1 MRVIN
6 TFNSLGDAITLTK
19 EQYVE
24 RWKYAS
30 LDSVT
35 DLAVFA
41 RHFDKKICD
50 ELKAMQSRLDEIKH
64 QLVESEFNQTS
75 VEL

>member
-6 TFNSLGDAITLTK
+6 TLNSFGDPITLTK
-19 EQYVE
+19 EQYLE
-24 RWKYAS
+24 RWEYAG
-30 LDSVT
+30 LDSVI

-41 RHFDKKICD
+41 RHFDKDICD
-50 ELKAMQSRLDEIKH
+50 ELKTMQNRLETIKA
-64 QLVESEFNQTS
+64 QLVKSEFNQTS